1 MYPHQAERLTQV
13 LDREGLE
20 ALVATAPENIAYITG
35 FRSLAQAI
43 YRRTPHFAVFTRDAL
58 ALVVPVIELPA
69 VATEAGDLPH
79 VLPYGEFYFEYDA
92 QPGDVGRRIRDWAT
106 TKPHANAAN
115 ALAAALERLAVRR
128 GPLGL
133 DDSALP
139 FDLWHRASERL
150 APLRVVAAGSFFTEA
165 RSIKSPYEIE
175 CLERSL
181 HLAEEAANAVIQMLE
196 PGVTERQAVTL
207 FQETV
212 VKTGGAPYCSIIAF
226 GDHTA
231 IPAPAPRDR
240 GLKAGELVRFEV
252 GCEWKGYYSGVART
266 AILGQPTERQD
277 RTYEA
282 AQAGL
287 AAAIDSI
294 KPGVAAGTVFDAA
307 IRAAREAGLPSY
319 RRHHAGHATGLEP
332 FEPPLLAAGE
342 DTELQQAMVLRV
354 EAPYYVIGWGGVTV
368 MDTVL
373 VTRGGAR
380 VMNRAARGLI
390 ALD

>member
-13 LDREGLE
+13 LEREGLE
-20 ALVATAPENIAYITG
+20 ALVATAPENIAYVTG

-43 YRRTPHFAVFTRDAL
+43 YRRTPHFAVFTRAGI
-58 ALVVPVIELPA
+58 ALVVPLIELPA
-69 VATEAGDLPH
+69 VATEAGDLSH
-79 VLPYGEFYFEYDA
+79 VLPYGEFHFDYEA
-92 QPGDVGRRIRDWAT
+92 QPGDVGRRVREWAE
-106 TKPHANAAN
+106 KPHSSAGD

-128 GPLGL
+128 GPVGL
-133 DDSALP
+133 DDSSLP

-150 APLRVVAAGSFFTEA
+150 APLKVVAAGSDFTGA

-181 HLAEEAANAVIQMLE
+181 HVAEEAANTVIQMLE
-196 PGVTERQAVTL
+196 AGVTERQAVTL
-207 FQETV
+207 FEETI
-212 VKTGGAPYCSIIAF
+212 VKKGASPYCSVIAF

-240 GLKAGELVRFEV
+240 GLKPGELVRFEV
-252 GCEWKGYYSGVART
+252 GCEWKGYYSGVGRT
-266 AILGQPTERQD
+266 AILGQPTERQE

-307 IRAAREAGLPSY
+307 ILAAREAGLESY
-319 RRHHAGHATGLEP
+319 RRHHVGHSIGLEP
-332 FEPPLLAAGE
+332 FEPPLLAAAE

-373 VTRGGAR
+373 VTRGGSR